1 MAAVNLSFGGVIAQS
16 FGFFFANLRLFFH
29 LVTIPWIISLAIRLV
44 GSAMTRDSFVP
55 ILIEKAADI
64 IPTVMF
70 MVAWQRVV
78 LLGPHRVDRLPG
90 LGWSPREMAFLVHL
104 IKVGGIT
111 FVLLVAFVLTV
122 GSIDPAALGTS
133 PSADPE
139 IASRQA
145 LAAPLGAG
153 FTVSIVLALRVSYG
167 LAASS
172 VDVPFSPRLSWAY
185 GRGNAWTIIGVLFLI
200 FFAGA
205 IATTAAT
212 LFVLGLTRGM
222 LGANEAA
229 AVITWTAALLVSYG
243 GTAVA
248 ATAQAM
254 IFRQLVGWREGANL
268 PSLAEETR

>member
-16 FGFFFANLRLFFH
+16 FGFFFANIRLFFH

-104 IKVGGIT
+104 LKVGGVT
-111 FVLLVAFVLTV
+111 FLLLVAFVLTV
-122 GSIDPAALGTS
+122 GSIDPAAFGTT
-133 PSADPE
+133 PSTDPE
-139 IASRQA
+139 VANRQA

-153 FTVSIVLALRVSYG
+153 FTVSMMLALRVSYG

-185 GRGNAWTIIGVLFLI
+185 GRGNGWTIIGVLFLT
-200 FFAGA
+200 FLAGA

-248 ATAQAM
+248 ATAQAV

-268 PSLAEETR
+268 PALAEETR

>member
-1 MAAVNLSFGGVIAQS
+1 MAAVKLSFGGVIAQS
-16 FGFFFANLRLFFH
+16 FGFFFANVRLFFH
-29 LVTIPWIISLAIRLV
+29 LVTIPWIISLAIRLI
-44 GSAMTRDSFVP
+44 GSLMARDSFVP

-64 IPTVMF
+64 IPTIMF

-78 LLGPHRVDRLPG
+78 LLGSHRVGRLPG

-122 GSIDPAALGTS
+122 GSIDPAALGTA
-133 PSADPE
+133 PSTDPE

-167 LAASS
+167 LAASA

-185 GRGNAWTIIGVLFLI
+185 GRGNGWTIIGVLFLI

-205 IATTAAT
+205 IATTLAT
-212 LFVLGLTRGM
+212 LFVLGVMRGM

-229 AVITWTAALLVSYG
+229 AVVTWTVALLVSYG

-248 ATAQAM
+248 ATAQAL
-254 IFRQLVGWREGANL
+254 IFRQLVGWREGAAL
-268 PSLAEETR
+268 PALPRDIR